1 MISGYDIQKVRDF
14 VEQDLEVIRKD
25 VQDISEKLEKL
36 VARLNELEG
45 EQ

>member
-1 MISGYDIQKVRDF
+1 VISGYDIQKVRDF